1 MQADTLCAAYTSLSV
16 LLALSVNSQQ
26 EFVPRTVSLPGSRL
40 QAASKKC
47 QLPLNVVTHTS
58 HTYTNVVFFCVRWQ
72 EWKADSFQL
81 NSFFFYAHDTNH
93 RCGGKTA
100 ANTARASL
108 RGKQHCHAPCVIRF
122 KMVPHMNVK
131 LCLRSYSKII
141 RQQLLS
147 MKNKYIS
154 LVILWMWVNPYSE
167 CQKMKWRHLAAKQRQ
182 KPLKGGGW
190 FYNPNYKKCGTLCK
204 SSIIYMALWNF

>member
-47 QLPLNVVTHTS
+47 QLPLNVVTHTP
-58 HTYTNVVFFCVRWQ
+58 HTHTLMLFFCVRWQ
-72 EWKADSFQL
+72 EWKVDSFQL
-81 NSFFFYAHDTNH
+81 NSVVVFFYAHDTNH

-122 KMVPHMNVK
+122 KVVPHMNVK
-131 LCLRSYSKII
+131 LCLQSYSKII
-141 RQQLLS
+141 QQQLLT
-147 MKNKYIS
+147 MKKNIYPW
-154 LVILWMWVNPYSE
+154 LFSE
-167 CQKMKWRHLAAKQRQ
+167 CGLTPTVRAKRWNEDTWQ
-182 KPLKGGGW
+182 PNKGRDH
-190 FYNPNYKKCGTLCK
+190 
-204 SSIIYMALWNF
+204 